1 MAASIAELTMG
12 KMPEVSARGIKRTGD
27 SMVAVY
33 HKMIDANPLASLHF
47 EDLIGFIHAAKSKI
61 FLLIDP
67 EKMYKS
73 K

>member
-1 MAASIAELTMG
+1 
-12 KMPEVSARGIKRTGD
+12 
-27 SMVAVY
+27 MVAVY

-47 EDLIGFIHAAKSKI
+47 EDLIGFIHAAESKI